1 MGMFN
6 LFGKFSNKKWPSIS
20 ADEIRKRSRILVIDD
35 EDFLYFDLFER
46 NGYNIRKWN
55 DIEDLE
61 KLVNAEYDV
70 ILLDIQGIG
79 KDFSP
84 EQGLGVLKYIKE
96 KDPTQIV
103 VAYSAADYFLKY
115 QDFFHIADDTL
126 DKTSDFFVF
135 KTKVDNL
142 LKRRHS
148 MSFYIEKVAS
158 KFDEIMLDKEKLAKV
173 TQDAILSG
181 KPGKLASFLDKN
193 DIKNKDLVGWSLQI
207 VNIATSLLRA
217 LLTSS

>member
-70 ILLDIQGIG
+70 SLLDIQGIG

-84 EQGLGVLKYIKE
+84 
-96 KDPTQIV
+96 
-103 VAYSAADYFLKY
+103 
-115 QDFFHIADDTL
+115 
-126 DKTSDFFVF
+126 
-135 KTKVDNL
+135 
-142 LKRRHS
+142 
-148 MSFYIEKVAS
+148 
-158 KFDEIMLDKEKLAKV
+158 
-173 TQDAILSG
+173 
-181 KPGKLASFLDKN
+181 
-193 DIKNKDLVGWSLQI
+193 
-207 VNIATSLLRA
+207 
-217 LLTSS
+217 